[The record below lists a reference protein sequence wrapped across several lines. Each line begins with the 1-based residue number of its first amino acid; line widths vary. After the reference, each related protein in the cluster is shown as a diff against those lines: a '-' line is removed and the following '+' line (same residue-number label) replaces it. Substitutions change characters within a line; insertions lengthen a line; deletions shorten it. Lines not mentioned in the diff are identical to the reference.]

1 MLKLKTR
8 FQSIE
13 IVDFQAY
20 HKNELSSQIKATI
33 NWIKYLDYKGTGYL
47 YVKTF

>member
-13 IVDFQAY
+13 IVDFEAY
-20 HKNELSSQIKATI
+20 HKNELSNQIKATT
-33 NWIKYLDYKGTGYL
+33 NWIE
-47 YVKTF
+47 

>member
-13 IVDFQAY
+13 IVDFEAY
-20 HKNELSSQIKATI
+20 HKNKLSSQITLI
-33 NWIKYLDYKGTGYL
+33 WM
-47 YVKTF
+47 VQ